1 VVQEAEL
8 RAGSRDSGARITY
21 AGPRTLV
28 RNRFDAHVA
37 SLRDGPARLLGVWGA
52 AGSGKTTLLAA
63 WARRAQEAD
72 QTVLWVSATE
82 LRLDADIETLLAYLA
97 RPPAEALVIVDD
109 LHRLGPRAHNLA
121 ERLLDT
127 PQRESGIVLAGRF
140 DPSGRHAYLEASGA
154 LIDIREAELA
164 CTPDEVLE
172 MARLHGLDLSRGS
185 AERLVRRTGGWMT
198 GVALA
203 IPWLLREPA
212 PDRAIRRFDGNH
224 RAIAD
229 FLTAEIIADLDAG
242 DRAVLMDAAVQSC
255 VPLGLAIALTG
266 RVDAGSILH
275 RLAAHNALIT
285 EDLHDETFTYHP
297 ILLAFLQAENRRRDF
312 VRAHDRHR
320 VAADWYAARGSGP
333 SALTHA
339 ALSGMPE
346 AAEAAL
352 DEFGLEVCLT
362 GPVETVQAASSTVG
376 SLAGPAAAALRML
389 VQWPLGV
396 NTPESRHA
404 LREVEA
410 ALAAARQPT
419 TGAATAQL
427 TRWSAVLVA
436 LRAWALSPD
445 DDEHD
450 DDAAAETASA
460 LRSPDVCQAREA
472 YLFLDLLCLT
482 AEGLVSLRMGRGREA
497 ATRLSH
503 ASESARAAGLPRLA
517 AIADDLAREP
527 ARQAHDWRQ
536 FARLEIRLTQMRRVD
551 ASADPVD
558 AHIDLIRDLRA
569 WEASAPSTS
578 STTASFV
585 DMSPSDQSGVGAP
598 RHALSLLMRLGDG
611 ADPSSALTAF
621 EAWAFEWGRGHPT
634 TVATAALAW
643 FSAVYSQRGR
653 SEAVATARFVTA
665 TLGPGTLEEVVMRAA
680 VADTKNRA
688 SALADLRAALGGGVV
703 SSRERASAWRGTTEV
718 CAWIMVAHTAEA
730 VSRLVEA
737 DAAVR
742 RAVELA
748 EAIDCV
754 RAFSFFDAAG
764 VRLLQNRRG
773 RLGHADDYAQRILER
788 TGFSPTRTSVG
799 QTGTLTAREFA
810 VLRELPAHQSV
821 AEIARRHSVS
831 VNTVKTHLRS
841 IYQKLGANDRTHAI
855 AIAHD
860 LGLL

>member
-8 RAGSRDSGARITY
+8 RAGSRDSGARIPS

-37 SLRDGPARLLGVWGA
+37 SLSEGPARLLGVWGA

-109 LHRLGPRAHNLA
+109 LHRLGPRARNLA

-127 PQRESGIVLAGRF
+127 PRRETGIILAGRF

-164 CTPDEVLE
+164 CTLEEVLE
-172 MARLHGLDLSRGS
+172 LANLHGLELSSGS

-203 IPWLLREPA
+203 MPWLLREPT

-229 FLTAEIIADLDAG
+229 FLTSEIIADLDDG

-255 VPLGLAIALTG
+255 VPLGLAIAVTG

-312 VRAHDRHR
+312 VRANDRHR
-320 VAADWYAARGSGP
+320 AAADWYAARGDGAST
-333 SALTHA
+333 LTHS
-339 ALSGMPE
+339 ALSGMPGV
-346 AAEAAL
+346 AEAAL

-362 GPVETVQAASSTVG
+362 GPIEAVGAATTTVG
-376 SLAGPAAAALRML
+376 SRAGPAAAALRML
-389 VQWPLGV
+389 MQWPLGV
-396 NTPESRHA
+396 HTPESRHA
-404 LREVEA
+404 LRDVEA
-410 ALAAARQPT
+410 ALAAARQPPRD
-419 TGAATAQL
+419 AATVRVA
-427 TRWSAVLVA
+427 RWSAVLAA
-436 LRAWALSPD
+436 LRAWALSAD
-445 DDEHD
+445 DG
-450 DDAAAETASA
+450 DAAAETELA
-460 LRSPDVCQAREA
+460 LRSPEVREA
-472 YLFLDLLCLT
+472 RAACLSLDLLCLT
-482 AEGLVSLRMGRGREA
+482 AEGLVSLRRGRGSEA
-497 ATRLSH
+497 AARLAH
-503 ASESARAAGLPRLA
+503 ASESARAAGLLRLA

-536 FARLEIRLTQMRRVD
+536 VARLELRLTRMRRVD

-558 AHIDLIRDLRA
+558 AHIDLLRDLRA
-569 WEASAPSTS
+569 WEAFAPLPASTAVPFIDVRPAGPGELG
-578 STTASFV
+578 TA
-585 DMSPSDQSGVGAP
+585 Q
-598 RHALSLLMRLGDG
+598 HALSLVMRLGEG
-611 ADPSSALTAF
+611 VDPSADLTDF
-621 EAWAFEWGRGHPT
+621 EAWAVEFGPGHPAS
-634 TVATAALAW
+634 VATAALAW
-643 FSAVYSQRGR
+643 FSAVYSLRGR
-653 SEAVATARFVTA
+653 SDALATARFVSA
-665 TLGPGTLEEVVMRAA
+665 TLGVGTLEDIVMRAA
-680 VADTKNRA
+680 TADSKNRA
-688 SALADLRAALGGGVV
+688 STLADLRAALGDGG
-703 SSRERASAWRGTTEV
+703 SAPSHEHARAWRGTTEV
-718 CAWIMVAHTAEA
+718 CAWIMLAHTAEA
-730 VSRLVEA
+730 ASRLVEA

-742 RAVELA
+742 RALELA
-748 EAIDCV
+748 QAIDCV
-754 RAFSFFDAAG
+754 RAFTFFDAAG
-764 VRLLQNRRG
+764 IRLLHSRRG
-773 RLGHADDYAQRILER
+773 RLGHSEGYARHILVR
-788 TGFSPTRTSVG
+788 SGFTGTRDPVG

-821 AEIARRHSVS
+821 AEIAKRHSVS

-841 IYQKLGANDRTHAI
+841 IYQKLGANDRAHAI

-860 LGLL
+860 IGLL